1 MLCRELTLRNLR
13 KLLKPGGYLIISEG
27 SYNGSGGDG
36 GLNFIFGTL
45 PGWWLGANQG
55 RTLSP
60 YLSTGEWDQLLRI
73 TGFSGIDVAPPKEL
87 ADTFG
92 VSVFVSQAVDDQVSF
107 LRNPIGMPS
116 LGSPIQNLVV
126 IGGLTPRSSHLVE
139 GLQKILSTSIEEIH
153 HFGALEDVD
162 YSIIDQQTTVVSLTE
177 LDKSVFRNMTAV
189 TFSAFKQM
197 FETGKTLLWVTSGRL
212 EGQPYSNLTLGFGRT
227 ALVETPDL
235 RLQQL
240 DLADPQAIDPLL
252 IAQTLLRFA
261 SVVPETVVWT
271 VEPEIIVDAAGREF
285 VPRLKPISTFN
296 DRYNSSMR
304 EIKQLINTNESAI
317 TLEMTE
323 HSCTA
328 KELAA
333 PHRISNPPEHLLD
346 LRAVYTTATSIKTT
360 LGHQFLILCQEA
372 PTEATYLALVPSL
385 ASTYRLPVASVVPF
399 GTAKSYNA
407 AFISLLAAHLVSI
420 ALFDT
425 VCAGQTVVVHNAT
438 EPIATAIKAQA
449 STRGF
454 NLVFTADSTNTA
466 AVELSLKLVP
476 YLTQYELNQ
485 VLPKQISLFVGLST
499 SNAQRWENEMAIMS
513 YLPPHCRKESAST
526 IYARQGLSSSAA
538 TADVLRS
545 ALNSVTVDDPADLQ
559 RARPLT
565 GLVDVGSLLK
575 GALPADPL
583 TIIDWTT
590 CTSLPVTITR
600 LDTQQMFGS
609 DKTYWI
615 VGLSAA
621 LGASLF
627 DWMIER
633 GARNLV
639 FTSRRP
645 QLDLAWIESHK
656 GSGVRIVVIAW

>member
-13 KLLKPGGYLIISEG
+13 KLLKPGGYLLIAEG
-27 SYNGSGGDG
+27 NYNGSGGDG

-45 PGWWLGANQG
+45 PGWWLGADQG

-60 YLSTGEWDQLLRI
+60 YLSTGEWDHVLKT

-87 ADTFG
+87 ADSFG

-107 LRNPIGMPS
+107 LRNPIGMPF
-116 LGSPIQNLVV
+116 LGSPIQKLVV

-139 GLQKILSTSIEEIH
+139 GLERILSTSIEKIH
-153 HFGALEDVD
+153 HFGTLEDVD

-177 LDKSVFRNMTAV
+177 LDKPIFLNMTAR

-212 EGQPYSNLTLGFGRT
+212 EDQPYSNLTLGFGRT

-240 DLADPQAIDPLL
+240 DLAEPEAVDPLF

-261 SVVPETVVWT
+261 SAAPETVVWT
-271 VEPEIIVDAAGREF
+271 VEPEIIVDAAGNEF

-304 EIKQLINTNESAI
+304 EIKQLVSTKESSV
-317 TLEMTE
+317 TLEMTDNG
-323 HSCTA
+323 CIV

-333 PHRISNPPEHLLD
+333 PHRLSNPPGHLYD
-346 LRAVYTTATSIKTT
+346 LRTVYTTSTAIKTT
-360 LGHQFLILCQEA
+360 LGHQFLVLCQEV
-372 PTEATYLALVPSL
+372 PTGATYLALVPSL
-385 ASTYRLPVASVVPF
+385 VSTYKLPVTSVVLCD
-399 GTAKSYNA
+399 TAKSYDA
-407 AFISLLAAHLVSI
+407 AFLSLLAAHLVSI
-420 ALFDT
+420 ALFDNL
-425 VCAGQTVVVHNAT
+425 CAGQTVVVHNST
-438 EPIATAIKAQA
+438 EPIATAMKLQA

-466 AVELSLKLVP
+466 AVGLSLKLAP
-476 YLTQYELNQ
+476 YLTQYELSQ
-485 VLPKQISLFVGLST
+485 ALPKETSLFVGLST
-499 SNAQRWENEMAIMS
+499 SDAQRWENEMSIMS
-513 YLPPHCRKESAST
+513 YLPLYCRKESAST
-526 IYARQGLSSSAA
+526 IYTRQGLSGSAA

-545 ALNSVTVDDPADLQ
+545 ALNNIAEDDPADLQ

-565 GLVDVGSLLK
+565 DSVDVGSLLER
-575 GALPADPL
+575 ALPADPL

-590 CTSLPVTITR
+590 CTSLPVTVTR
-600 LDTQQMFGS
+600 LDSQQLFGS

-645 QLDLAWIESHK
+645 QLDPAWIESHK
-656 GSGVRIVVIAW
+656 RNGVRILKIPW